1 MKVYILILGIF
12 SVALGCSTEDKTSG
26 RSSGLKKE
34 AFATQEGASGVN
46 NAAANGSQNQDPTGG
61 DETISPPKQVSG
73 AYMTATVL
81 PEGADTVIRV
91 GIIGMLDDVRL
102 STEQE
107 KYKSTWTLGF
117 SESLPVIV
125 KLAKSTDPDYDQ
137 ILEFYG
143 TPDQFKQYL
152 AAIDVSLQFQE
163 NRDGSIVSS
172 MVANNLAEL
181 LP

>member
-1 MKVYILILGIF
+1 MKLYILIVGIL
-12 SVALGCSTEDKTSG
+12 SVALGCSSDDGTSN
-26 RSSGLKKE
+26 RSAALKKD

-46 NAAANGSQNQDPTGG
+46 NATGDGTQNQDPAGG

-81 PEGADTVIRV
+81 PEAGDTVIRV

-143 TPDQFKQYL
+143 TPEQFKQYL

-163 NRDGSIVSS
+163 NRDGAIVSS
-172 MVANNLAEL
+172 MVANSLDEL